1 MYVWLIYTKGYAE
14 ATSTVIV
21 EINTLSEIDKMSI
34 LGKIF
39 LVIYTEQHQGK

>member
-21 EINTLSEIDKMSI
+21 EINTSEIDKMSI